1 MKKPVTTKSDEKTR
15 QYILDL
21 MKSLPA
27 ELFALVTELRDISAV
42 IRTKADTLDQDVHVL
57 SEDLGKLAAR
67 LDVLEQVVKELCD
80 TASKATAVGPLW
92 RVMQEEQVG
101 LSDKKD
107 E

>member
-1 MKKPVTTKSDEKTR
+1 MAKMKKPVTTKSDEKTR

-42 IRTKADTLDQDVHVL
+42 IRTKAD
-57 SEDLGKLAAR
+57 
-67 LDVLEQVVKELCD
+67 
-80 TASKATAVGPLW
+80 KATAVGPLW